1 MWKLLWNERNHN
13 IKLCSID
20 YEKWIINVKTWS
32 HSLDCG
38 LMVTRISLSYPF
50 LSNMSYYSFMPFLY
64 GFSSILQEFQC
75 ICSVLNAD
83 VSGLNSA
90 ASAVPRYTL
99 AGVLDL
105 SDQILRLIFY
115 LNNHCQASGFCTQIP
130 FSFLFSLSR
139 SLFFSF
145 FFLVVHCDWCLYPC
159 LVISGFPVCQLKMQ
173 EVLPQP
179 LEAFEAYLDS
189 YVQKAT

>member
-1 MWKLLWNERNHN
+1 MESKPGLWFNGNHN
-13 IKLCSID
+13 KHTL
-20 YEKWIINVKTWS
+20 
-32 HSLDCG
+32 SLF
-38 LMVTRISLSYPF
+38 VQHVVWFIHA
-50 LSNMSYYSFMPFLY
+50 FLY

-83 VSGLNSA
+83 ISGLNSA

-99 AGVLDL
+99 VGVSDL

-115 LNNHCQASGFCTQIP
+115 LNNHCKLQDSAFNFP
-130 FSFLFSLSR
+130 
-139 SLFFSF
+139 
-145 FFLVVHCDWCLYPC
+145 FFLVLFLFVHWDWCVSPC

-179 LEAFEAYLDS
+179 LEAFKAYLDS
-189 YVQKAT
+189 YVQKTT